1 MHRNSDDH
9 LLDPLAVEG
18 DGVRDLH
25 IDCDQP
31 CGDRKHKC
39 RIAARENPWHDHL
52 TGIAQLGPS
61 VALENDDDG
70 VWPDRGHP
78 IESHQ
83 ITGQLGTKPAAECRP
98 FTRRLSL
105 PPRRLNLG

>member
-1 MHRNSDDH
+1 MTTCSIRWPSKVTA
-9 LLDPLAVEG
+9 LEISTSTVTSP
-18 DGVRDLH
+18 
-25 IDCDQP
+25 
-31 CGDRKHKC
+31 GDRKHKR

-61 VALENDDDG
+61 VTLENDDDG
-70 VWPDRGHP
+70 VRPDRGHP

-83 ITGQLGTKPAAECRP
+83 ITGQLGTKPAAERRP

-105 PPRRLNLG
+105 PA